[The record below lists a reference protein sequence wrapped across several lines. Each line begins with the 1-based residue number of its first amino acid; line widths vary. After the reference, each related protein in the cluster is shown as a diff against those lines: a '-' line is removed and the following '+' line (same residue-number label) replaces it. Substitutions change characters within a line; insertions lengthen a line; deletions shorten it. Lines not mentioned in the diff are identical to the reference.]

1 MLRDA
6 LSGVNEGI
14 REGGHII
21 KTVRLA
27 SSVKGL
33 QLMKDKMQES
43 AVENDMKINVRK
55 TKVKKISKRPGEEF
69 TVFLEGNQL
78 SQESSYFNYHGSL
91 LLHRMDPVKNKLDGE

>member
-1 MLRDA
+1 M
-6 LSGVNEGI
+6 NEGI
-14 REGGHII
+14 RVGGHII

-43 AVENDMKINVRK
+43 AGEYDMKINVRK